1 MCSHIR
7 WEQKVASEEHNVLM
21 TETSKNQKVNS
32 YKIAQYGY
40 VDDSREILY
49 KLGSLS
55 DNGLVES
62 IEHPKLQEP
71 KAFKDSLDEED
82 YKILEKASLVDTM
95 KITITIDGEE
105 KTILILWT
113 IGVQDFKYF
122 NNKFDKYSITLE
134 SMSVKPEEEIKI

>member
-1 MCSHIR
+1 MGFFLLT
-7 WEQKVASEEHNVLM
+7 KF
-21 TETSKNQKVNS
+21 NS

-55 DNGLVES
+55 DNGLIES

-95 KITITIDGEE
+95 KVMIKINGEE
-105 KTILILWT
+105 KTVLILWT
-113 IGVQDFKYF
+113 IGVQDFRHF
-122 NNKFDKYSITLE
+122 NNRFDKHSITLE
-134 SMSVKPEEEIKI
+134 SMSVKPEEEIKL